1 MLIIINKIFILPA
14 YCQLTGNGRWQVAL
28 SLSFSGLAMCGILYI
43 NIWIGLSNVNV
54 AAHREEIRFHE
65 VALQFPEG
73 AEARRTEPPLAPGD
87 GRRRGGRAMAPTT
100 S

>member
-28 SLSFSGLAMCGILYI
+28 SLAMCGILYTF
-43 NIWIGLSNVNV
+43 GLAYLITNVNV
-54 AAHREEIRFHE
+54 TAHREEIRFHE

-73 AEARRTEPPLAPGD
+73 AEARRTEPPAAPGD
-87 GRRRGGRAMAPTT
+87 GRRRGGRALAPTT

>member
-1 MLIIINKIFILPA
+1 MA
-14 YCQLTGNGRWQVAL
+14 SCSHSQLFG
-28 SLSFSGLAMCGILYI
+28 FSHVWDPVY
-43 NIWIGLSNVNV
+43 IWIGLSNISNVTV

-73 AEARRTEPPLAPGD
+73 AEARRTEPPAAPGD
-87 GRRRGGRAMAPTT
+87 DRRRGGRAMAPTT